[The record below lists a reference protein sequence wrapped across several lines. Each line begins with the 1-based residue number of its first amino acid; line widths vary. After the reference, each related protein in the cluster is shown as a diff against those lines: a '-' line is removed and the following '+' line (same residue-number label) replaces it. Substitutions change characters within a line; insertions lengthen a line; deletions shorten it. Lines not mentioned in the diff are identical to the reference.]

1 MLFIRLLQKGR
12 LKNILTITI
21 KTPAMNTAKL
31 LSLSLLLLCGSA
43 FAADMAK
50 ISGGSYRPL
59 YLKKDTPMIAVAAFE
74 LDKKPVTNRE
84 FARFVQKHPQWQRGK
99 ISNKQADGHYLQQWV
114 KSGQGFAPKAGDA
127 DKPVTNV
134 SWFAANAYCAAQGKR
149 LPTIDQWEY
158 AGQASATRKN
168 GTTEPGYSRT
178 ILDWYADSS
187 QQGLR
192 EVGKSRANYW
202 GVHDMHGLI
211 WEWTEDFNSSLLSSG
226 SADANMFCSG
236 AAIGTADPSDY
247 AAFLRYGLRTSL
259 QAKFSLHNLG
269 FRCAKA

>member
-1 MLFIRLLQKGR
+1 
-12 LKNILTITI
+12 
-21 KTPAMNTAKL
+21 MNTAKL
-31 LSLSLLLLCGSA
+31 LSLSLLMLCGSA

-74 LDKKPVTNRE
+74 LDKTPVTNRE
-84 FARFVQKHPQWQRGK
+84 FAQFVQKNPQWQRGK
-99 ISNKQADGHYLQQWV
+99 ISSKQADGHYLQQWV
-114 KSGQGFAPKAGDA
+114 KSGQSFAPKAGDA

-211 WEWTEDFNSSLLSSG
+211 WEWTDDFNSNLVTGESRSDGSLNQGL
-226 SADANMFCSG
+226 FCGSG
-236 AAIGTADPSDY
+236 AAGAVDPSDY
-247 AAFLRYGLRTSL
+247 AAFMRYGFRSSL
-259 QAKFSLHNLG
+259 ASKFALSSLG
-269 FRCAKA
+269 FRCAKAED

>member
-1 MLFIRLLQKGR
+1 
-12 LKNILTITI
+12 
-21 KTPAMNTAKL
+21 MNTAKL
-31 LSLSLLLLCGSA
+31 LSLSLLMLCGSA

-59 YLKKDTPMIAVAAFE
+59 YLKKDTPMIAVAACE
-74 LDKKPVTNRE
+74 LDKT
-84 FARFVQKHPQWQRGK
+84 
-99 ISNKQADGHYLQQWV
+99 
-114 KSGQGFAPKAGDA
+114 
-127 DKPVTNV
+127 PVTNV